1 MKTADAIRF
10 YGSVAKLADA
20 LNITPQAVYDW
31 GDLVPRGRAF
41 ELQVLTRGELKA
53 EPEQAAA

>member
-1 MKTADAIRF
+1 MKTAHAIRF

>member
-1 MKTADAIRF
+1 VKTADAIRF